1 MKNFIAIFRRYT
13 IAMVMNFA
21 GLVLAFTAFM
31 ALMIQ
36 VGYQQ
41 SFDRIHPTSG
51 RIYRVD
57 KIGVDKDDIF
67 RNVLPRG
74 YADDIIGSS
83 PHIVAGTVSCP
94 FLEEDIIY
102 AYMEGNG
109 KPVPFKYGSDLIYP
123 EMFDVFGVE
132 FTEGNADALK
142 DFSMVAIPQ
151 SLARKLFGDESA
163 LGKILLKD
171 NLFWNSENTGKLSVG
186 AVYKDFPANSQ
197 MRNHIYGNV
206 GNFHKGSYGG
216 ANFVCYLLLDS
227 PDNKSLVEDN
237 FNKNFNYGEESG
249 WLTDIELTPVEDIY
263 FGDEGSAIYRNGSR
277 SQMWLLVCISILVM
291 VIGGINYSTFFTA
304 LAPMRVKSVNTQKIL
319 GSPIF
324 KLRMNLITEAVL
336 FCILAFAVSLGII
349 GYVSQWLYS
358 QGLLELSFKFDEQIP
373 LVLLSTG
380 IAVFIGVCAG
390 VYPSFYVTSLPPAF
404 ALKGNWAFSLSGR
417 KFRTTMLAVQYI
429 ISFVLLVFALS
440 VYRQNGYMISFDHG
454 FDKDQ
459 VLVAQ
464 LSERHVSGKSDWIR
478 ERLRMLPEVE
488 DVAYALE
495 CIGGSDTYSV
505 TSLDLNGV
513 ETRVFTVY
521 CTYNFLDVM
530 GIPVVDGRNFTESD
544 NFTTA
549 GCAIMNQKVK
559 DLGGELNE
567 VIAGQSGPVRIN
579 SMRNESAPL
588 LYILLPRGYV
598 AMDYMYI
605 RLHSAKNKE
614 EVIEKIKAA
623 LAEMDPDYPFEI
635 KQYDEILGGLY
646 NTEIRQGK
654 IISLFSLLAAALSLI
669 GVFGQV
675 LLDVHYRRR
684 DIAVRRVY
692 GAGTAGL
699 VTSGLGRYFML
710 VGLSFIAASPIAW
723 HLING
728 WQESFVERSGI
739 SLIIFAIAFIA
750 VQTLTMAIVAFQY
763 WRASTLDPADFLQK
777 E

>member
-1 MKNFIAIFRRYT
+1 M
-13 IAMVMNFA
+13 
-21 GLVLAFTAFM
+21 
-31 ALMIQ
+31 
-36 VGYQQ
+36 
-41 SFDRIHPTSG
+41 
-51 RIYRVD
+51 
-57 KIGVDKDDIF
+57 
-67 RNVLPRG
+67 
-74 YADDIIGSS
+74 
-83 PHIVAGTVSCP
+83 
-94 FLEEDIIY
+94 
-102 AYMEGNG
+102 
-109 KPVPFKYGSDLIYP
+109 
-123 EMFDVFGVE
+123 
-132 FTEGNADALK
+132 
-142 DFSMVAIPQ
+142 
-151 SLARKLFGDESA
+151 
-163 LGKILLKD
+163 
-171 NLFWNSENTGKLSVG
+171 
-186 AVYKDFPANSQ
+186 
-197 MRNHIYGNV
+197 
-206 GNFHKGSYGG
+206 
-216 ANFVCYLLLDS
+216 
-227 PDNKSLVEDN
+227 
-237 FNKNFNYGEESG
+237 
-249 WLTDIELTPVEDIY
+249 
-263 FGDEGSAIYRNGSR
+263 
-277 SQMWLLVCISILVM
+277 
-291 VIGGINYSTFFTA
+291 
-304 LAPMRVKSVNTQKIL
+304 
-319 GSPIF
+319 
-324 KLRMNLITEAVL
+324 
-336 FCILAFAVSLGII
+336 
-349 GYVSQWLYS
+349 
-358 QGLLELSFKFDEQIP
+358 SFKFDEQIP

-544 NFTTA
+544 NFNTA

-605 RLHSAKNKE
+605 RLHSAENKE

-763 WRASTLDPADFLQK
+763 WRASTLDPADILQK

>member
-109 KPVPFKYGSDLIYP
+109 KTVPFKYGSDLIYP

-151 SLARKLFGDESA
+151 SLARKLFGNESA

-197 MRNHIYGNV
+197 MRNLIYGNV

-324 KLRMNLITEAVL
+324 NLRMNLITEAVL

-605 RLHSAKNKE
+605 RLHSAENKE

-763 WRASTLDPADFLQK
+763 WRASTLDPADILQK

>member
-151 SLARKLFGDESA
+151 SLARKLFGNESA

-197 MRNHIYGNV
+197 MRNLIYGNV

-324 KLRMNLITEAVL
+324 NLRMNLITEAVL

-605 RLHSAKNKE
+605 RLHSAENKE

-763 WRASTLDPADFLQK
+763 WRASTLDPADILQK

>member
-132 FTEGNADALK
+132 FTEGDADALK

-197 MRNHIYGNV
+197 MRNLIYGNV

-605 RLHSAKNKE
+605 RLHSAENKE

-763 WRASTLDPADFLQK
+763 WRASTLDPADILQK